1 MTEDVT
7 IMVTTWNSIN
17 VLKLF
22 WHYFLKYTKQPFKVI
37 VVDNG
42 SSDDTLDFLRK
53 CNVTIIRN
61 YENKGVVKALDQA
74 EKLVETKYFVSISDD
89 ILRIY

>member
-1 MTEDVT
+1 MIEDIT
-7 IMVTTWNSIN
+7 IIVTTWNSIN

-22 WHYFLKYTKQPFKVI
+22 WYYFLKYTKQPFKVI

-42 SSDDTLDFLRK
+42 SSDGTLTFLKK

-61 YENKGVVKALDQA
+61 YE
-74 EKLVETKYFVSISDD
+74 
-89 ILRIY
+89 